1 MSLRINIENGLKK
14 TLKEKDK
21 ILIST
26 LRLVVA
32 AIKDKDIAS
41 RTADSKEGIKDEEI
55 KMLLKKMIKQRN
67 ESIEIYKKNNRT
79 DLLEVEEKEVSIISG
94 FLPKQLSE
102 EETLFICNK
111 LIKSMGATSIKDM
124 GKIMGVLKK
133 DYSEVL
139 DFTKAG
145 SILRENLK

>member
-1 MSLRINIENGLKK
+1 MSLRINIENVLKK
-14 TLKEKDK
+14 ALKEKDK